1 MGNKANIP
9 EKVMKE
15 AEKKSKMP
23 EKIKSPAMKG
33 KTVNQHHYA
42 QKGMAKDHKAKES
55 DPKTKLVEE
64 KPKT

>member
-1 MGNKANIP
+1 MGNKPNMP

-33 KTVNQHHYA
+33 KTVN
-42 QKGMAKDHKAKES
+42 
-55 DPKTKLVEE
+55 
-64 KPKT
+64 